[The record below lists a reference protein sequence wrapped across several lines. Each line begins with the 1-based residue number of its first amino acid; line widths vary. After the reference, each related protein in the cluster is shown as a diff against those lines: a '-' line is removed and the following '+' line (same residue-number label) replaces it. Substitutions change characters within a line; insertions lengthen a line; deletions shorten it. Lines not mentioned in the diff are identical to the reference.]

1 MKKTSN
7 NDKADSSIVFHTTAM
22 YIFVIGCILLSV
34 TFIVVTA
41 LEHVGEEQYL
51 YYGGKDP
58 SEIAPVIEYVAPPPQ
73 QGRPDGE
80 DPRWSPD
87 FLTSTESGPRLVE
100 FYAPW

>member
-7 NDKADSSIVFHTTAM
+7 DDKADSSIVFHTGMM
-22 YIFVIGCILLSV
+22 YIFVAGFILLSV
-34 TFIVVTA
+34 GFA
-41 LEHVGEEQYL
+41 LEHIEGDQYI
-51 YYGGKDP
+51 YYGVKDP

-73 QGRPDGE
+73 QGVPDGE

-87 FLTSTESGPRLVE
+87 FLASTSTSNGPRLVE